1 MYTTK
6 MLIDVVTVQTESILG
21 VENTKNTAEFLMY
34 RKLSEIISTYADY
47 ISNIA
52 QIFDSAEC
60 KKGYDVTLKSGDTII
75 IMIKKE
81 G

>member
-6 MLIDVVTVQTESILG
+6 MLIDVATVKAETILG
-21 VENTKNTAEFLMY
+21 DGNTKDKAEFLMY
-34 RKLSEIISTYADY
+34 DKLGDIINTYLDY
-47 ISNIA
+47 IRDIA
-52 QIFDSAEC
+52 PISDTKDS
-60 KKGYDVTLKSGDTII
+60 KKGYDITLKSGDAII